1 LVGASIICNK
11 KDLSTSFFS
20 CYSSSPTKEFEMIT
34 FQTAPRGT
42 VTVTEANA
50 HARRD
55 QFAAIKPMKPS
66 KIKGGTR
73 RYPRFDVGMTT
84 ESYIR
89 QFYFLNSIGGGYPF
103 SKTLERAA
111 PMLNPAEPE
120 VEGS

>member
-1 LVGASIICNK
+1 
-11 KDLSTSFFS
+11 
-20 CYSSSPTKEFEMIT
+20 MIT
-34 FQTAPRGT
+34 IQTAPRGT
-42 VTVTEANA
+42 ATVTEANA

-66 KIKGGTR
+66 KIKAPSR
-73 RYPRFDVGMTT
+73 SYPRFYPGMTT

-89 QFYFLNSIGGGYPF
+89 QFYFLNSISGDYPF

-120 VEGS
+120 VTCEL